1 MVSEK
6 VYFSGVTKQSE
17 FTESFILS
25 VYLEIVMTFFD
36 VKSYKA
42 ICL

>member
-6 VYFSGVTKQSE
+6 VYFSGVTKRSQ
-17 FTESFILS
+17 FTESIILS
-25 VYLEIVMTFFD
+25 IYLEIVMTFFD